1 MENSVPLKGHL
12 WPNKTVMHRALQS
25 RGQAGQARRSS
36 SLAHA
41 TCMHA
46 CEYNGDSR
54 NGDADDDD
62 DDDGDDV
69 DEITD

>member
-1 MENSVPLKGHL
+1 
-12 WPNKTVMHRALQS
+12 
-25 RGQAGQARRSS
+25 
-36 SLAHA
+36 
-41 TCMHA
+41 MHA